1 MWLLVNSV
9 SKRQFYPIRLWF
21 HPSSSVIGVVGM
33 GLLQLRKYPTERTF
47 FLLVEYPN
55 SVCFVSNLGD
65 GHLKL
70 KRKVRRGSVV
80 WMGLAMTLQCKQ
92 KGVSLEILSFVH
104 IE

>member
-1 MWLLVNSV
+1 MLAV
-9 SKRQFYPIRLWF
+9 SNLCQQKQFYPIRLWF

-70 KRKVRRGSVV
+70 KCKVRRGSVV